1 MVIRMTVQTNIVPHG
16 GQPRE
21 HLTSAILDHLAV
33 PILLVACDATVSY
46 ANAAARTLING
57 DGLIKA
63 VNSILS
69 TSHAPDGER
78 LKSAVADT
86 CANGAGRVVVLG
98 SEGTAQP
105 LVALVLPF
113 HDDAPTERKRAL
125 VLLRNGHG
133 MSDILMNSLRQL
145 FRLSPAEAS
154 IAVALGTGI
163 DLNEL
168 AQQRH
173 VKLNTLRSQ
182 VASIMAKTGTRRQA
196 QLVALVAQI
205 DSVL

>member
-1 MVIRMTVQTNIVPHG
+1 MSAHPGLAVPG
-16 GQPRE
+16 NRPAERVC
-21 HLTSAILDHLAV
+21 TAILDHLGL
-33 PILLVACDATVSY
+33 PILLVESDASVRY
-46 ANAAARTLING
+46 ANAAARVLIDG

-63 VNSILS
+63 VNDILS
-69 TSHAPDGER
+69 THHANDGQR
-78 LKSAVADT
+78 LKSAIADT

-98 SEGTAQP
+98 SEGGGQP
-105 LVALVLPF
+105 LVVLVLPF
-113 HDDAPTERKRAL
+113 HDENPGEHGRAL
-125 VLLRNGHG
+125 VLVRSGKG
-133 MSDILMNSLRQL
+133 MSEILTNSLRQL

-154 IAVALGTGI
+154 IAVALGTGM

-168 AQQRH
+168 AQQRG

-196 QLVALVAQI
+196 QLVALVARI

>member
-1 MVIRMTVQTNIVPHG
+1 MTVQASVFAHG
-16 GQPRE
+16 GQTSER
-21 HLTSAILDHLAV
+21 LTTTILDHLAV
-33 PILLVACDATVSY
+33 PILLVSCDAAVSY
-46 ANAAARTLING
+46 ANAAARNLIDG

-78 LKSAVADT
+78 LKSAIADT

-98 SEGTAQP
+98 GEGAVQP

-113 HDDAPTERKRAL
+113 HDDAPVERKRAL
-125 VLLRNGHG
+125 VLLRNGQG
-133 MSDILMNSLRQL
+133 MSDILTNSLRQL
-145 FRLSPAEAS
+145 FRLSPAEAA

-196 QLVALVAQI
+196 QLVALIARI

>member
-1 MVIRMTVQTNIVPHG
+1 MSLQPNLFAPSARQTE
-16 GQPRE
+16 R
-21 HLTSAILDHLAV
+21 LCASILDHLGV
-33 PILLVACDATVSY
+33 PIMLVDGDASVRY
-46 ANAAARTLING
+46 ANAAARVLIDG

-63 VNSILS
+63 VNDILS
-69 TSHAPDGER
+69 TRHAGDALR
-78 LKSAVADT
+78 LKGAIADT

-98 SEGTAQP
+98 TEAQAQP

-113 HDDAPTERKRAL
+113 HDDTSSEQGRAL
-125 VLLRNGHG
+125 VLVRSGHG
-133 MSDILMNSLRQL
+133 MSEILINSLRQL

-154 IAVALGTGI
+154 IAVALGTGA

-196 QLVALVAQI
+196 QLVALVARV

>member
-1 MVIRMTVQTNIVPHG
+1 MTVHSNILSRNV
-16 GQPRE
+16 QSDDA
-21 HLTSAILDHLAV
+21 LSTVILDHLGV
-33 PILLVACDATVSY
+33 PILLVTCDAAVVY
-46 ANAAARTLING
+46 ANAAARALIDG

-69 TSHAPDGER
+69 TSHAGDGER
-78 LKSAVADT
+78 LRSAIADT

-98 SEGTAQP
+98 GESNVQP

-113 HDDAPTERKRAL
+113 HTEEQHANRGRAL
-125 VLLRNGHG
+125 VILRSGQGLSELLA
-133 MSDILMNSLRQL
+133 NSLRQL

-163 DLNEL
+163 DLAEL
-168 AQQRH
+168 AQQRK

-196 QLVALVAQI
+196 QLVALVARI

>member
-1 MVIRMTVQTNIVPHG
+1 MTLHSSIVSRNVEAG
-16 GQPRE
+16 EG
-21 HLTSAILDHLAV
+21 LSTAILDHMGV
-33 PILLVACDATVSY
+33 PILLVTCDAAVVY
-46 ANAAARTLING
+46 ANAAARALIDG

-63 VNSILS
+63 VNSSLS
-69 TSHAPDGER
+69 TSHPGDGER
-78 LKSAVADT
+78 LRTAIADT
-86 CANGAGRVVVLG
+86 CANGAGRVVILG
-98 SEGTAQP
+98 GESHLQP

-113 HDDAPTERKRAL
+113 HTETEQANRGRAL
-125 VLLRNGHG
+125 VLLRSGQG
-133 MSDILMNSLRQL
+133 LSELLANSLRQL

-163 DLNEL
+163 DLTEL
-168 AQQRH
+168 AQQRK

-196 QLVALVAQI
+196 QLVALVSRI

>member
-1 MVIRMTVQTNIVPHG
+1 MH
-16 GQPRE
+16 
-21 HLTSAILDHLAV
+21 
-33 PILLVACDATVSY
+33 Y
-46 ANAAARTLING
+46 ANTAAKALIDG

-63 VNSILS
+63 VNDILS
-69 TSHAPDGER
+69 THHANDGHR
-78 LKSAVADT
+78 LKNAIADT

-98 SEGTAQP
+98 SETGGQP
-105 LVALVLPF
+105 LVVLALPF
-113 HDDAPTERKRAL
+113 HDETEGERGRAL
-125 VLLRNGHG
+125 VLVRSGKG
-133 MSDILMNSLRQL
+133 MSEILINSLRQL

-154 IAVALGTGI
+154 IAVALGTGL

-168 AQQRH
+168 ARQRS

-196 QLVALVAQI
+196 QLVALVARI

>member
-1 MVIRMTVQTNIVPHG
+1 MTVQANILTHG
-16 GQPRE
+16 EQPGER
-21 HLTSAILDHLAV
+21 LTTAILDHLAV

-46 ANAAARTLING
+46 ANAAARNLIDG

-69 TSHAPDGER
+69 ASHAPDGER
-78 LKSAVADT
+78 LKSAIADT
-86 CANGAGRVVVLG
+86 CVNGAGRVVVLG
-98 SEGTAQP
+98 GENSFQV

-113 HDDAPTERKRAL
+113 HDGVPGERKRAL
-125 VLLRNGHG
+125 VLLRNAQGA
-133 MSDILMNSLRQL
+133 SEILVNSLRQL
-145 FRLSPAEAS
+145 FRLSPAEAA

-163 DLNEL
+163 DLGEL

-196 QLVALVAQI
+196 QLVALVARI
-205 DSVL
+205 ESVL

>member
-1 MVIRMTVQTNIVPHG
+1 MTLHPNMLSRNIEPG
-16 GQPRE
+16 E
-21 HLTSAILDHLAV
+21 ATSTAILDHLGV
-33 PILLVACDATVSY
+33 PILLVSCDAAVVY
-46 ANAAARTLING
+46 ANAAARALLDG
-57 DGLIKA
+57 DGLVKA

-69 TSHAPDGER
+69 TSHAGDGER
-78 LKSAVADT
+78 LRDAIIDT

-98 SEGTAQP
+98 GESHLQP

-113 HDDAPTERKRAL
+113 HTESEQSQRGQAL
-125 VLLRNGHG
+125 VLLRSGQG
-133 MSDILMNSLRQL
+133 LSELLANSLRQL

-154 IAVALGTGI
+154 IAVALGTGM
-163 DLNEL
+163 DLTEL
-168 AQQRH
+168 AQQRK

-196 QLVALVAQI
+196 QLVALVSRI

>member
-1 MVIRMTVQTNIVPHG
+1 MSMHQSVLSPSAPAAEQTCSI
-16 GQPRE
+16 
-21 HLTSAILDHLAV
+21 ILDHLGLPV
-33 PILLVACDATVSY
+33 LLVDCDASVRY
-46 ANAAARTLING
+46 ANAAARAFIDGN
-57 DGLIKA
+57 GLIKA
-63 VNSILS
+63 VNEVLS
-69 TSHAPDGER
+69 THHGPDGQR
-78 LKSAVADT
+78 LKNAIADT

-98 SEGTAQP
+98 SAGSAQP
-105 LVALVLPF
+105 IVVLVLPF
-113 HDDAPTERKRAL
+113 HDDGPVERSRAL
-125 VLLRNGHG
+125 VLLRSGKG
-133 MSDILMNSLRQL
+133 MSEILVNSLRQF

-168 AQQRH
+168 AHQRG

-196 QLVALVAQI
+196 QLVALVARI

>member
-1 MVIRMTVQTNIVPHG
+1 MTLHSNFLSRSTPSD
-16 GQPRE
+16 E
-21 HLTSAILDHLAV
+21 ALSTAILDHLGV
-33 PILLVACDATVSY
+33 PILLVNCDATVSY
-46 ANAAARTLING
+46 ANAAAHALING

-69 TSHAPDGER
+69 TSHAGDGER
-78 LKSAVADT
+78 LRSAVADT

-98 SEGTAQP
+98 GESDVQP

-113 HDDAPTERKRAL
+113 HAEGRHPRNGRAL
-125 VLLRNGHG
+125 VMLRSGQGLSELLV
-133 MSDILMNSLRQL
+133 NSLRQL

-163 DLNEL
+163 DLVEL
-168 AQQRH
+168 AHQRK

-196 QLVALVAQI
+196 QLVALVARI
-205 DSVL
+205 DCVL